1 MSELLDVAEFKSV
14 KLNIKLCEDGKE
26 EWKVDFLEFV
36 NDDCDQSDLA
46 FFYDSLPFVRFLVDD
61 GQSNVA
67 YTTPN
72 KRIYLNA
79 PHITEIGES
88 KVLWESIYFHE
99 CLHQLW
105 ETFAVGDQ
113 IKEELGPDK
122 YNHVLLNIASDCV
135 INEFIMNNMGRKLTK
150 GCVDAAY
157 IKKEFDVEYDRN
169 KDTQFSLYMK
179 LLPVYEKNKKMVEQ
193 ILKDHPELAGEDGQQ
208 GQQGGQQSGNQGG
221 QQGSKK
227 GGKKGQGGQSSDG
240 GDPIDDMSGDEAAES
255 AAQSAAEAQ
264 EAANKAKDKAQVS
277 GDAKDK
283 EAAEKAQEAA
293 DKAKKEAQKAKEAAK
308 DGDEQG
314 ARDAAKEAQKA
325 ANEAKSQAGEKTKGA
340 DGKSNERD
348 QEAHG
353 EGTKQ
358 IADSDGPHTLK
369 EYIEADERDE
379 EITEAAKENIKKHAN
394 RISGVVGEFISQTKG
409 CFREIREMRDG
420 TGFKTFA
427 TVGKAKWDIDF
438 KKLVDVYVRNQINR
452 KKREMEP
459 TYSRPNRRAGYVEY
473 GKPIK
478 KGQKVKEDKLN
489 ISMTFYI
496 DKSGSMS
503 GTDLENAT
511 TLAYGISDAV
521 EKNHKHEKKYIEK
534 FDFKFFTFNEDI
546 QPIKKNQKV
555 QSAGGNMSFE
565 ELLNVIK
572 KHSIDDMINVIIT
585 DAGFPVNVSST
596 TKFIDSMGGLFI
608 FVTNMDQCMSDY
620 KEVEKKVAQHNFK
633 HILASRHFEL
643 SEAADKI

>member
-1 MSELLDVAEFKSV
+1 
-14 KLNIKLCEDGKE
+14 
-26 EWKVDFLEFV
+26 
-36 NDDCDQSDLA
+36 
-46 FFYDSLPFVRFLVDD
+46 
-61 GQSNVA
+61 
-67 YTTPN
+67 
-72 KRIYLNA
+72 
-79 PHITEIGES
+79 
-88 KVLWESIYFHE
+88 
-99 CLHQLW
+99 
-105 ETFAVGDQ
+105 
-113 IKEELGPDK
+113 
-122 YNHVLLNIASDCV
+122 
-135 INEFIMNNMGRKLTK
+135 
-150 GCVDAAY
+150 
-157 IKKEFDVEYDRN
+157 
-169 KDTQFSLYMK
+169 
-179 LLPVYEKNKKMVEQ
+179 
-193 ILKDHPELAGEDGQQ
+193 
-208 GQQGGQQSGNQGG
+208 
-221 QQGSKK
+221 
-227 GGKKGQGGQSSDG
+227 
-240 GDPIDDMSGDEAAES
+240 MSGDEAAES

-534 FDFKFFTFNEDI
+534 FDFKFFTFNEDV